1 MAQKW
6 FYNTTTLAR
15 FIWRRDQVRIPIWII
30 SIVLVSIAV
39 AMSFPS
45 LYPAGPERLIIAQ
58 TLKNPAM
65 ISMIGPGYGMDNY
78 HIGAIMAHQMLL
90 FTAVTV
96 AIMNIFLTIRNTRS
110 DEEQGRIEVI
120 RSLPVGRL
128 SSAAATMLVLFLTNL
143 SLGVLTALGL
153 GILGLEGM
161 DWTGSI
167 LYGAVLGTVG
177 IFFASVTLLLAQL
190 TETARAALGYAFSF
204 LGAAYLIRAIGD
216 ISSETLA
223 RLSPLGLI
231 LRTQVYVKNY
241 WWPIWVVLS
250 LTIIATL
257 VALRFNAS
265 RDLQAALVSSRPGRQ
280 HASSLLRSPL
290 GLVLR
295 LERTTIMGW
304 SVGIFVLGASYG
316 SVFGDVDSF
325 FNTSDLYQKI
335 LPMIEG
341 FSLTDQFVATL
352 LSIMSMMAAIPSLL
366 VMLRLRAE
374 EGKNRVEHLLARAV
388 SRTRL
393 LSSFLVIAMLVAV
406 VMQIISILGLWSAA
420 VMSVSAEPFSLVE
433 TLQGGLMYIPVMW
446 ILLGLAVVLIGFAPR
461 SASAVWLYLGY
472 SFFTVYLGG
481 ILQLPDW
488 MAKLTPWGYVPNVP
502 LEPMKASTV
511 VISLLVAFSLMGL
524 GIYGYNKRDIQ
535 G

>member
-30 SIVLVSIAV
+30 SIVLVSFAV
-39 AMSFPS
+39 AVSFPS
-45 LYPAGPERLIIAQ
+45 LYPAGPGRMIIAQ

-96 AIMNIFLTIRNTRS
+96 ATMNIFLTIRHTRS

-177 IFFASVTLLLAQL
+177 IFFASVTLLFAQL

-231 LRTQVYVKNY
+231 LRTQVYVK
-241 WWPIWVVLS
+241 
-250 LTIIATL
+250 
-257 VALRFNAS
+257 
-265 RDLQAALVSSRPGRQ
+265 
-280 HASSLLRSPL
+280 
-290 GLVLR
+290 
-295 LERTTIMGW
+295 TT
-304 SVGIFVLGASYG
+304 
-316 SVFGDVDSF
+316 
-325 FNTSDLYQKI
+325 
-335 LPMIEG
+335 
-341 FSLTDQFVATL
+341 
-352 LSIMSMMAAIPSLL
+352 
-366 VMLRLRAE
+366 
-374 EGKNRVEHLLARAV
+374 
-388 SRTRL
+388 
-393 LSSFLVIAMLVAV
+393 
-406 VMQIISILGLWSAA
+406 
-420 VMSVSAEPFSLVE
+420 
-433 TLQGGLMYIPVMW
+433 GGLF
-446 ILLGLAVVLIGFAPR
+446 GLSYP
-461 SASAVWLYLGY
+461 
-472 SFFTVYLGG
+472 
-481 ILQLPDW
+481 
-488 MAKLTPWGYVPNVP
+488 
-502 LEPMKASTV
+502 
-511 VISLLVAFSLMGL
+511 
-524 GIYGYNKRDIQ
+524 
-535 G
+535 